1 MNQQRARMG
10 LAMFRLLP
18 AILLVLTCASETHA
32 VWLYRTAPEMSQTE
46 TARRSPLFLIQFT
59 PIGYAENALGVLMVK
74 RADGRVDQLKGKGSL
89 PLYEGDECKT
99 EKASKASIRLDDGTQ
114 VAMNEETTFRVQVR
128 RERAKGITRIFKL
141 LLGEMWIK
149 TAEPVSIEVETPVA
163 TAAIKGTEFNLR
175 VQPDGKSIL
184 TVIEG
189 LVEFGTP
196 FGTCPIRTAT
206 VSYGERGKKCTK
218 PAPID
223 PTPAVAWMT
232 GLVP

>member
-1 MNQQRARMG
+1 MNQQRDRMG
-10 LAMFRLLP
+10 LARFRLFPL
-18 AILLVLTCASETHA
+18 ILLVLTCASETNA
-32 VWLYRTAPEMSQTE
+32 AWIDRAAPEMSQTE
-46 TARRSPLFLIQFT
+46 AARRSPLLLIQLT
-59 PIGYAENALGVLMVK
+59 PIGNAENALGILIVK

-99 EKASKASIRLDDGTQ
+99 EKASKASIRLADGTQ
-114 VAMNEETTFRVQVR
+114 VAMNEETTFRVQIR

-218 PAPID
+218 PAPTD
-223 PTPAVAWMT
+223 PTPAIAWIT

>member
-1 MNQQRARMG
+1 MNHQRDRIG
-10 LAMFRLLP
+10 LARFQLLP
-18 AILLVLTCASETHA
+18 AILLVMTCASETNA
-32 VWLYRTAPEMSQTE
+32 AWTYSTAPEVSKNGA
-46 TARRSPLFLIQFT
+46 ARRSPLLLIQLT
-59 PIGYAENALGVLMVK
+59 PIGNAENALGTLIVK
-74 RADGRVDQLKGKGSL
+74 RADGRMDQLKGKGSL

-99 EKASKASIRLDDGTQ
+99 EKASKASIRLADGTQ
-114 VAMNEETTFRVQVR
+114 VAMNEETTFRVQAR

-141 LLGEMWIK
+141 LIGEMWIK
-149 TAEPVSIEVETPVA
+149 TAEPVPIEVETPIA
-163 TAAIKGTEFNLR
+163 TAAIKGTEFNIQ
-175 VQPDGKSIL
+175 VQPDGKSTL

-223 PTPAVAWMT
+223 PTPAIAWIT
-232 GLVP
+232 GLVQ

>member
-1 MNQQRARMG
+1 MNQQRDRMG
-10 LAMFRLLP
+10 LARFRLFP
-18 AILLVLTCASETHA
+18 IILLVLTCTSETNA
-32 VWLYRTAPEMSQTE
+32 AWIYRTTPEMSQTE
-46 TARRSPLFLIQFT
+46 AARRNPLLLIQLT
-59 PIGYAENALGVLMVK
+59 PIGNAENALGTLMVK

-99 EKASKASIRLDDGTQ
+99 EKASKASIRLADGTQ
-114 VAMNEETTFRVQVR
+114 VAMNEETTFLVQAR
-128 RERAKGITRIFKL
+128 REKARGITRIFKL
-141 LLGEMWIK
+141 LIGEMWIK

-218 PAPID
+218 PAPTD
-223 PTPAVAWMT
+223 PTPAVAWIT
-232 GLVP
+232 GLVQ

>member
-1 MNQQRARMG
+1 M
-10 LAMFRLLP
+10 
-18 AILLVLTCASETHA
+18 
-32 VWLYRTAPEMSQTE
+32 
-46 TARRSPLFLIQFT
+46 
-59 PIGYAENALGVLMVK
+59 
-74 RADGRVDQLKGKGSL
+74 DQLKGKGSL

-99 EKASKASIRLDDGTQ
+99 EKASKAAIRLADGTQ
-114 VAMNEETTFRVQVR
+114 VAMNEETIFRVQVR
-128 RERAKGITRIFKL
+128 RERAQGITRIFKL
-141 LLGEMWIK
+141 LVGEMWIK
-149 TAEPVSIEVETPVA
+149 TAEPVPIEVETPVA

-184 TVIEG
+184 TVVQG
-189 LVEFGTP
+189 VVEFGTP

-223 PTPAVAWMT
+223 PTPAIAWIT

>member
-1 MNQQRARMG
+1 MNQQRDRMG
-10 LAMFRLLP
+10 VAKFRLFP
-18 AILLVLTCASETHA
+18 IILLVLACASETNA
-32 VWLYRTAPEMSQTE
+32 AWIYRTAPEMSQTE
-46 TARRSPLFLIQFT
+46 AARRSPLLLIQLA
-59 PIGYAENALGVLMVK
+59 PIGNAENAIGILMVK

-99 EKASKASIRLDDGTQ
+99 EKASKASIRLADGTQ

-141 LLGEMWIK
+141 LIGEMWIK
-149 TAEPVSIEVETPVA
+149 TTEPVPIEVETPVA

-232 GLVP
+232 GLVL

>member
-1 MNQQRARMG
+1 MNQQRERMG
-10 LAMFRLLP
+10 LARFRLFP
-18 AILLVLTCASETHA
+18 IILLVLTCASETNA
-32 VWLYRTAPEMSQTE
+32 AWIDRTAPEMSQTE
-46 TARRSPLFLIQFT
+46 AARRSPLLLIQLT
-59 PIGYAENALGVLMVK
+59 PIGNAENALGILMVK

-99 EKASKASIRLDDGTQ
+99 EKASKASIRLADGTQ

-141 LLGEMWIK
+141 LIGEMWIK
-149 TAEPVSIEVETPVA
+149 TAEPVPIEVETPVA

-218 PAPID
+218 PAPTD
-223 PTPAVAWMT
+223 PTPAVAWIT
-232 GLVP
+232 DLVQ